1 MNKKL
6 TATLVMTSLL
16 ASVFTLQAGA
26 ANDKQVLKDEKGSVH
41 TVTGSLGKVG
51 GGSAEARAFAALDKV
66 KADFGFDSA
75 AANFKIKKSHK
86 DENGTAHTKLDRVI
100 DGIPVFGEQ
109 LIVHELDGDVQGV
122 TGTFEKLSKG
132 ASKASVKEKDA
143 VQGAIA
149 HTGFTGELS
158 EAPTT
163 TLVYYPQN
171 GKAVLSYQVDVRYNA
186 PDAAGNWQI
195 FIDAVSGNVVDAIN
209 KIDFAKPGG
218 GGGGGGGGTGAT
230 GTGTGVNGDRKSINT
245 SLVNGSY
252 VLEDTTK
259 HMFQTNG
266 SKIVTLDYR
275 NGTSTQ
281 YAVTDAD
288 NVFDASTQR
297 AAVDAHYYAGA
308 TYDYYYN
315 QLGRNSING
324 SGSEIKS
331 GVRYYSGYNN
341 AFWDGRQMTYG
352 DGDGVNFKAF
362 SGALDV
368 VAHELTHGVTDYTSG
383 LVYRDQSGALNESW
397 SDAFGAVLDS
407 GDWLLGEDITLPGYG
422 AKAFRSMSDPNTYG
436 DPDHMNEYVNTS
448 SDNGGVH
455 TNSGI
460 PNKAF
465 YNFATAIGSRS
476 IAGKVWYTAS
486 RDYMTSRTNFSGA
499 RAATLQATAA
509 LYGSNSSTY
518 TALQSAWSAVG
529 VN

>member
-6 TATLVMTSLL
+6 TATLVLTSLV
-16 ASVFTLQAGA
+16 ASAFTLQAGA
-26 ANDKQVLKDEKGSVH
+26 ANDKQVLKDETGAVH
-41 TVTGSLGKVG
+41 TVAGSLGKISG
-51 GGSAEARAFAALDKV
+51 NTPETRAFAALEKV
-66 KADFGFDSA
+66 KADFGFDKA
-75 AANFKIKKSHK
+75 DKNFKIKKSHK

-109 LIVHELDGDVQGV
+109 LIVHEADGALQGV
-122 TGTFEKLSKG
+122 SGTFEPLSKG
-132 ASKASVKEKDA
+132 ASKASVKAKDA

-149 HTGFTGELS
+149 HTGYTGELS
-158 EAPTT
+158 EAPTAE
-163 TLVYYPQN
+163 LVYYPQD
-171 GKAVLSYQVDVRYNA
+171 GKAVLSYQINVHYVS
-186 PDAAGNWQI
+186 PEAAGNWQI
-195 FIDAVSGNVVDAIN
+195 FIDAVTGNVVDAIN
-209 KIDFAKPGG
+209 AIDFAQP
-218 GGGGGGGGTGAT
+218 GTGTTAT
-230 GTGTGVNGDRKSINT
+230 GTGTGVNGDRKTINT

-259 HMFQTNG
+259 YMYQTNG
-266 SKIVTLDYR
+266 SKITTLDYR
-275 NGTSTQ
+275 NGTSSQ
-281 YAVTDAD
+281 YAITDAD
-288 NVFDASTQR
+288 NNFDAAAQR
-297 AAVDAHYYAGA
+297 AGVDAHYYAGA
-308 TYDYYYN
+308 TYDYYYS

-324 SGSEIKS
+324 SGMAIKS
-331 GVRYYSGYNN
+331 GVRYATRYNN

-352 DGDGVNFKAF
+352 DGDGTNFKAF

-368 VAHELTHGVTDYTSG
+368 VAHELTHGVTDYTSK
-383 LVYRDQSGALNESW
+383 LVYQNQSGALNESW
-397 SDAFGAVLDS
+397 SDAIGAVLDS

-422 AKAFRSMSDPNTYG
+422 AKAFRSMSDPGAYG
-436 DPDHMNEYVNTS
+436 DPDHMSKYVNTT

-476 IAGKVWYTAS
+476 IAGKIWYTAS

-509 LYGSNSSTY
+509 LYGSSSSYY
-518 TALQSAWSAVG
+518 TALKNAWTAVG